1 MVICI
6 LSFGPSLL
14 FSPHEFV
21 FDDAAAIVRNDD
33 VSNVSQS
40 SVFSNMQSIIVH
52 DFWGQSLSDER
63 SHKSYRPI
71 VSFMFHL
78 EYRFLNRTHLAST
91 MKQINLMLH
100 IAICCII
107 YEVLRR
113 IFHDCHHN
121 AISTATLLFAA
132 HPIHTEVICSV
143 VGRSDLLCA
152 LFFFLTIAQYVDVV
166 KGLDNNEFRFRTKAH
181 ELIYSY

>member
-1 MVICI
+1 MICI
-6 LSFGPSLL
+6 SSFGPSLF

-21 FDDAAAIVRNDD
+21 YDDAAAIVRNND
-33 VSNVSQS
+33 VSDVNQS
-40 SVFSNMQSIIVH
+40 IFSNIQSIIVH
-52 DFWGQSLSDER
+52 DFWGQPLSDER

-78 EYRFLNRTHLAST
+78 ECRFLNRSQLAST
-91 MKQINLMLH
+91 MKQINLLLH

-113 IFHDCHHN
+113 IFHECHHSVL
-121 AISTATLLFAA
+121 STTTLLFAA
-132 HPIHTEVICSV
+132 HPIHTEVICSA

-152 LFFFLTIAQYVDVV
+152 FFFFLTIAQYIDVI
-166 KGLDNNEFRFRTKAH
+166 KGIGVIILMNFN
-181 ELIYSY
+181 